1 MDEVTNRVARS
12 VVSAYESPHADVR
25 GPPGLGRNRDYL
37 LLWTGGAVSLL
48 GSQMSMVAYPLVALA
63 LTGSP
68 TKAGLVGTFALLGQ
82 MVFRLPAG
90 ALVDRHDRRRMMLVA
105 DALRGVVLLGLAVA
119 LVAGALSLPLLI
131 VAAFTENAMG
141 EFFRPAS
148 TAAVRR
154 VIDPAQMPEAVSR
167 SEARSYGATIAGP
180 PLGGFLY
187 GVAQYVPFAADA
199 ASYIYSF
206 ISTLLV
212 RTPMRPEAPPSAQP
226 GRIISQLTGGVRW
239 IWDHLLLRCM
249 ILSAAGFNVVFAA
262 LYLTVVVAA
271 RTAGATSV
279 QIGIM
284 LGMASAG
291 GFAGSFLA
299 VRLASYRYPS
309 RLVLAIMWSAGA
321 VIPLMA
327 INQNPYV
334 LGALL
339 AVPMVLAPSANTII
353 LSLQVVLTPDHMQGR
368 VSAGGEFISN
378 VAAPLAPLAGGFLVT
393 TLSAP
398 TALILVGAV
407 MVLVAGLATASRT
420 MRTIPRL
427 SDLVVGK
434 NLDDVQN

>member
-1 MDEVTNRVARS
+1 MDQVTNRAARS
-12 VVSAYESPHADVR
+12 VVSGSESPFTNVH
-25 GPPGLGRNRDYL
+25 GPLGLGHNRDYL

-90 ALVDRHDRRRMMLVA
+90 AFVDRHDRRKTMLLA
-105 DALRGVVLLGLAVA
+105 DALRGVVVLGVAIALAV
-119 LVAGALSLPLLI
+119 GALGLPLLVI
-131 VAAFTENAMG
+131 AAFAENAMG

-154 VIDPAQMPEAVSR
+154 VIDPVQMPEAVSK

-180 PLGGFLY
+180 PLGGLLY

-206 ISTLLV
+206 ISTFLV
-212 RTPMRPEAPPSAQP
+212 RTPMRPEPPP
-226 GRIISQLTGGVRW
+226 TTEPERIITQLTAGVRW
-239 IWDHLLLRCM
+239 IWDHLLIRCM
-249 ILSAAGFNVVFAA
+249 ILSAAGFNIVFAA

-299 VRLASYRYPS
+299 VRLASYRHPS

-339 AVPMVLAPSANTII
+339 SVPVVLAPTANTII
-353 LSLQVVLTPDHMQGR
+353 ISLQVALTPDHMQGR
-368 VSAGGEFISN
+368 VNAGGEFISG
-378 VAAPLAPLAGGFLVT
+378 AASPLAPLAAGLLVT

-398 TALILVGAV
+398 TALILIGVV
-407 MVLVAGLATASRT
+407 MVIIAGLATASHT

-427 SDLVVGK
+427 NALVAEDELEERP
-434 NLDDVQN
+434 N

>member
-1 MDEVTNRVARS
+1 VPG
-12 VVSAYESPHADVR
+12 YESPHTNVR
-25 GPPGLGRNRDYL
+25 GPPGLGHNRDYL
-37 LLWTGGAVSLL
+37 LLWTGGAVSML

-82 MVFRLPAG
+82 VVFRLPAG
-90 ALVDRHDRRRMMLVA
+90 ALVDRHDRRRVMLIA
-105 DALRGVVLLGLAVA
+105 DSLRGLVILGVVLA
-119 LVAGALSLPLLI
+119 LVTGALGLPLLI

-154 VIDPAQMPEAVSR
+154 VIDPAQMPEAVSK

-180 PLGGFLY
+180 PLGGLLY
-187 GVAQYVPFAADA
+187 GVAHYVPFAADA

-206 ISTLLV
+206 MATFFV
-212 RTPMRPEAPPSAQP
+212 RTPMRPEPPP
-226 GRIISQLTGGVRW
+226 TTEPERIITRLTGGVRW
-239 IWDHLLLRCM
+239 IWDHLLIRCM
-249 ILSAAGFNVVFAA
+249 ILSAAGFNLVFAA
-262 LYLTVVVAA
+262 LYLTVVVAV

-299 VRLASYRYPS
+299 VRLASYRHPS

-327 INQNPYV
+327 INQNPYL

-339 AVPMVLAPSANTII
+339 AVPMVLAPTANTII

-368 VSAGGEFISN
+368 VNAGGEFLSN

-398 TALILVGAV
+398 TTLILIGAT
-407 MVLVAGLATASRT
+407 MAIVAGLATASQT

-427 SDLVVGK
+427 SVLVAGAT
-434 NLDDVQN
+434 LGERQN

>member
-1 MDEVTNRVARS
+1 MTRAVAPN
-12 VVSAYESPHADVR
+12 VVPGADRPLINVH
-25 GPPGLGRNRDYL
+25 GPPGLGHNRDYL
-37 LLWTGGAVSLL
+37 LLWTGGAISLL

-68 TKAGLVGTFALLGQ
+68 TKAGFVGTSALLGQ

-90 ALVDRHDRRRMMLVA
+90 ALVDRHDRRRTMLVA
-105 DALRGVVLLGLAVA
+105 DALRGLVILGVTVA
-119 LVAGALSLPLLI
+119 LVLGALGLPLLV

-167 SEARSYGATIAGP
+167 SEARSYGATIVGP
-180 PLGGFLY
+180 PLGGLLY
-187 GVAQYVPFAADA
+187 GLAQYLPFAADA

-206 ISTLLV
+206 VSTFLV
-212 RTPMRPEAPPSAQP
+212 RTPMQPEPPATTEPQ
-226 GRIISQLTGGVRW
+226 RIITQLTGGVRW
-239 IWDHLLLRCM
+239 IWDHLLIRCM

-284 LGMASAG
+284 LGMASLG

-299 VRLASYRYPS
+299 VRLASYRHPS

-327 INQNPYV
+327 INQNPYL

-339 AVPMVLAPSANTII
+339 AIPMVLAPTANTII
-353 LSLQVVLTPDHMQGR
+353 ISLQVALTPDHMQGR
-368 VSAGGEFISN
+368 VNAGGEFISG
-378 VAAPLAPLAGGFLVT
+378 AASPLAPLAAGVLVT

-398 TALILVGAV
+398 TTLILIGGA
-407 MVLVAGLATASRT
+407 MVVIAGLATASHSL
-420 MRTIPRL
+420 RTIPSL
-427 SDLVVGK
+427 NALVAGDE
-434 NLDDVQN
+434 LDETQF

>member
-1 MDEVTNRVARS
+1 
-12 VVSAYESPHADVR
+12 
-25 GPPGLGRNRDYL
+25 
-37 LLWTGGAVSLL
+37 
-48 GSQMSMVAYPLVALA
+48 MSIVAYPLVALA

-90 ALVDRHDRRRMMLVA
+90 ALVDRHDRRRVMLVA
-105 DALRGVVLLGLAVA
+105 DSLRGLVILGVVVA
-119 LVAGALSLPLLI
+119 LVAGALSLTLLI
-131 VAAFTENAMG
+131 AAAFTENAMG

-154 VIDPAQMPEAVSR
+154 VIDPVQMPEAVSK
-167 SEARSYGATIAGP
+167 SEARSYGVTIAGP
-180 PLGGFLY
+180 PLGGLLY
-187 GVAQYVPFAADA
+187 GVAQYLPFAADA
-199 ASYIYSF
+199 ASYVYSF

-212 RTPMRPEAPPSAQP
+212 RTPMRPKASATTEP
-226 GRIISQLTGGVRW
+226 ERIITQLTGGVRW
-239 IWDHLLLRCM
+239 IWGHLLIRCM
-249 ILSAAGFNVVFAA
+249 ILSAAGFNVVCAA

-299 VRLASYRYPS
+299 VRLASYRHPS

-327 INQNPYV
+327 INQNPYL

-339 AVPMVLAPSANTII
+339 AVPMILAPTANTII

-378 VAAPLAPLAGGFLVT
+378 VAAPIAPLAGGFFVT

-398 TALILVGAV
+398 TALILIGAL
-407 MVLVAGLATASRT
+407 MVIVAGLATASRT

-427 SDLVVGK
+427 SVLVAGDGLGEK
-434 NLDDVQN
+434 QR